1 MVTGQGSSGSSLKK
15 VLDGRESIMKLHQQ
29 ALSTKEMQQI
39 LKEKGK
45 WDLVVASPFLNEVGV
60 MLGKLGFVW
69 VGQMPY
75 FFKIPV
81 EVQG

>member
-1 MVTGQGSSGSSLKK
+1 
-15 VLDGRESIMKLHQQ
+15 MKLHQQ

-39 LKEKGK
+39 LKEKGN

-60 MLGKLGFVW
+60 MLGKLGLVW

-75 FFKIPV
+75 FLKFLLKSKAECRGIFCCNFDF
-81 EVQG
+81 